1 MNDYGRDVDDR
12 IIDQICRLLNRDLG
26 FYYGAHKKY
35 LICTRLNK
43 RLDELSI
50 DNYAE
55 YLRILNKDPAEVN
68 RFYDLLTTNVT
79 HFFREA
85 DQFEFL
91 QRNLLPVLME
101 RHPRE
106 RKIACWSAGCSSGE
120 EAYTLAI
127 VLAEALNPGWEY
139 RVLASDISIQKLREG
154 MAGIYPVDKL
164 QNMKGNITEKYF
176 QKIPGRPM
184 ELQIKP
190 ELRRKVVFRRI
201 NLNEEFR
208 IPCHIQFDI
217 IFCRNVFIYLS
228 GDSRARIID
237 GFYSCLADGGYLF
250 MGHSEAIN
258 TYADSRWESRKGC
271 IYRKVESKDQR
282 FER

>member
-1 MNDYGRDVDDR
+1 MNDFGRDVDDR

-43 RLDELSI
+43 RLDELGI

-101 RHPRE
+101 RHPRD

-127 VLAEALNPGWEY
+127 VLAEVLNHGWEY

-250 MGHSEAIN
+250 MGHSETIN

-271 IYRKVESKDQR
+271 IYRKLKSKD
-282 FER
+282 